1 MTKTIAPWPYFS
13 EEEISAVKNVLL
25 SGKVNYWTGDECKTF
40 EKEFASY
47 VGRKYAIALANGS
60 LALELALIG
69 YDIGPGDEV
78 IVSCRSFM
86 ASASCAIMRGATPV
100 FADVDRTSQNIS
112 VESIKSKITNRTKAI
127 ICVHLAGWPC
137 DMDAILKI
145 AEEHNLIVIEDCAQ
159 AHGAKYKN
167 SNIGSMGH

>member
-78 IVSCRSFM
+78 IV
-86 ASASCAIMRGATPV
+86 
-100 FADVDRTSQNIS
+100 
-112 VESIKSKITNRTKAI
+112 
-127 ICVHLAGWPC
+127 
-137 DMDAILKI
+137 
-145 AEEHNLIVIEDCAQ
+145 
-159 AHGAKYKN
+159 
-167 SNIGSMGH
+167 